1 MCLLTF
7 WSDQILYNAL
17 NKLERFKEIQQNSR
31 ESRRNHVLTVFAALI
46 GFFETIF

>member
-31 ESRRNHVLTVFAALI
+31 ESRRNHVLTVLAALI